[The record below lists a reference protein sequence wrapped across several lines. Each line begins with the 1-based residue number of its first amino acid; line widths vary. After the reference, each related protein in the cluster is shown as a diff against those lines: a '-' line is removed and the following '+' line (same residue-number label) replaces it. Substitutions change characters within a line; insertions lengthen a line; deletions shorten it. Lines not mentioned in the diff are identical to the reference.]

1 MTVGW
6 LPPFPATL
14 VIVFPDMFSFDMII
28 CVVAAVVSG
37 EILKILAKF
46 LQNSCKT
53 ENPKNFRV
61 HESDIV
67 RTFYGTFVYWST

>member
-46 LQNSCKT
+46 LQNSAKQKIRKT
-53 ENPKNFRV
+53 FEFMRV
-61 HESDIV
+61 IL
-67 RTFYGTFVYWST
+67 